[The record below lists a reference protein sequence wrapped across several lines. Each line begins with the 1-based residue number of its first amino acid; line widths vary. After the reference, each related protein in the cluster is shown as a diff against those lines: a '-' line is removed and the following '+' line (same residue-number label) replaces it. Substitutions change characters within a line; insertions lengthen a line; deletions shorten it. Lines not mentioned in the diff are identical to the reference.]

1 MIFKAFRIKNYKS
14 FIDTGKCSVQNGV
27 TILAGQNESGKS
39 NVLNALEKINYDSP
53 KFDET
58 EYCFANKNNL
68 PEITYWFEMTDE
80 EKKYLNTSFQNV
92 DMESEIEVYI
102 SSNSR
107 EVYFQYNPVNEFDLE
122 NMYEDYTDEDIED
135 YADTIED
142 EIKEQLEKLLPRFV
156 VYRTK
161 TDDIPDTFT
170 VNDLNN
176 VAIKRLSNYL
186 DYDFEE
192 IFLNKNQQSQRKN
205 TKALSKAISEDF
217 REKYTQREVELEFD
231 INGEVISIFVN
242 DINRLENQSGYPFHL
257 SQRSMGLQWYLNFY
271 IALKGEALKPGDV
284 ILIDEP
290 GMYLHPK
297 AQQEMREVLN
307 EHSKS
312 NQVIYTTHSPYLID
326 GDNLMQL
333 RLVEKRK
340 NFVDGEYNEISE
352 IREKIHQSN
361 NIDTL
366 KPIHDAI
373 GYSLNSE
380 LNLQHKKILIC
391 EGVSDYYYVKTLE
404 ALFGQNLDCGITFAN
419 GCSNIG
425 TIVSLYTGLGI
436 SDVYALVD
444 SDKAGIKERNK
455 LIKDGVLGEDHC
467 LTTDVAENVEHA
479 MEDIFDLQFFFSEI
493 LEAEEY
499 DEDTILSKYITQ
511 NPAKSKYILAK
522 QTYDKVVS
530 GNWVIYDVVNKK
542 GKELFDKLLKTIND

>member
-14 FIDTGKCSVQNGV
+14 FVDSGKCSVQNGV

-39 NVLNALEKINYDSP
+39 NVLNALEKINDESP

-58 EYCFANKNNL
+58 EYCFSNKSNL
-68 PEITYWFEMTDE
+68 PEITYWFELTTNEKSELENNFPIVIAPEIMLCLGEEIREYEFNYDRTDLEDKYFYEDDE
-80 EKKYLNTSFQNV
+80 ELHDEV
-92 DMESEIEVYI
+92 DDSL
-102 SSNSR
+102 
-107 EVYFQYNPVNEFDLE
+107 D
-122 NMYEDYTDEDIED
+122 
-135 YADTIED
+135 D
-142 EIKEQLEKLLPRFV
+142 EIMAALDVMLPRFV

-170 VNDLNN
+170 INDLNN

-186 DYDFEE
+186 ACDFEE
-192 IFLNKNQQSQRKN
+192 IFSNKNHQSQRKN
-205 TKALSKAISEDF
+205 TQALSRAISKDF
-217 REKYTQREVELEFD
+217 SEKYTQREVELEFD
-231 INGEVISIFVN
+231 INGEVISIFVH
-242 DINRLENQSGYPFHL
+242 DVNRLENQSGYPFHL

-271 IALKGEALKPGDV
+271 IALKGEALKSGDV

-326 GDNLMQL
+326 SDNLMQL
-333 RLVEKRK
+333 RLVEKIED
-340 NFVDGEYNEISE
+340 FVDGEYNEISK

-361 NIDTL
+361 NLNTL

-373 GYSLNSE
+373 GYSLSSE

-404 ALFGQNLDCGITFAN
+404 LLFEQSLDCGVTFAN
-419 GCSNIG
+419 GCSNIS
-425 TIVSLYTGLGI
+425 ILVSLYMGLGI
-436 SDVYALVD
+436 SDVYVLVD

-455 LIKDGVLGEDHC
+455 LIKDGVLDENHC
-467 LTTDVAENVEHA
+467 LTTDATENVERA
-479 MEDIFDLQFFFSEI
+479 MEDIFDLHFFFSEI
-493 LEAEEY
+493 LETEEY
-499 DEDTILSKYITQ
+499 DEDTILSKYINQ

-530 GNWVIYDVVNKK
+530 RNWGIYDVVNEK
-542 GKELFDKLLKTIND
+542 GKELFDKLLKAVKE